1 MNVLYLLTT
10 VTRTQPA
17 PTLMDLSCVLVTV
30 DILEME
36 HYAKVNKC
44 CDYQTEAKSM
54 SAKKLDQILKILMK
68 HEYFSI
74 FQDINECSL
83 SIDNCQCINT
93 IGSFSCR
100 CNHGYTGNGVICYG
114 K

>member
-1 MNVLYLLTT
+1 
-10 VTRTQPA
+10 
-17 PTLMDLSCVLVTV
+17 
-30 DILEME
+30 ME

-54 SAKKLDQILKILMK
+54 SVWKLDQILKILMK

-83 SIDNCQCINT
+83 SIDNCHPNSTCTNINGT
-93 IGSFSCR
+93 FR
-100 CNHGYTGNGVICYG
+100 CMCNSGYSGNGIVCQGI
-114 K
+114 